1 MVSNIDYV
9 VVIPVRYESLR
20 LPGKPLLDIH
30 GKTLL
35 QHVWERARLS
45 NARRVVIATDHE
57 LIFKAAVGFGAQ
69 VVMTSANHNCGS
81 DRIAECARILA
92 WPDQQLIVNL
102 QGDEPLMPAQCLE
115 QVAALLAGEP
125 GADAATLYW
134 PIEHEEEIIDPNV
147 VKVVMDRN
155 GAALMFSRAVL
166 PFPREFASPAVAL
179 AAGFSWYRH
188 LGLYAYRATSLQK
201 FSETAPTSLEK
212 SEHLEQ
218 LRTLETG
225 GKIVLEQACLPI
237 PAGVDTTSDL
247 ERVRNILSLT

>member
-1 MVSNIDYV
+1 MQINTDYV
-9 VVIPVRYESLR
+9 VVIPARYESLR

-35 QHVWERARLS
+35 QHVWERARSS

-57 LIFKAAVGFGAQ
+57 LIFKAASDFGAQ
-69 VVMTSANHNCGS
+69 AVLTSASHSCGS

-115 QVAALLAGEP
+115 QVASLLANQP

-134 PIEHEEEIIDPNV
+134 PIEHEAEILDPNV
-147 VKVVMDRN
+147 VKVVMDQN
-155 GAALMFSRAVL
+155 GVALMFSRSVL
-166 PFPREFASPAVAL
+166 PFPREFDSPATAL
-179 AAGFSWYRH
+179 AAGFSWRRH
-188 LGLYAYRATSLQK
+188 LGLYAYRSASLQK
-201 FSETAPTSLEK
+201 FSATAPTPLEK

-218 LRTLETG
+218 LRFLETG
-225 GKIVLEQACLPI
+225 GKIVLEQACLHI
-237 PAGVDTTSDL
+237 PAGVDSAGDL
-247 ERVRNILSLT
+247 ERVRNILSS